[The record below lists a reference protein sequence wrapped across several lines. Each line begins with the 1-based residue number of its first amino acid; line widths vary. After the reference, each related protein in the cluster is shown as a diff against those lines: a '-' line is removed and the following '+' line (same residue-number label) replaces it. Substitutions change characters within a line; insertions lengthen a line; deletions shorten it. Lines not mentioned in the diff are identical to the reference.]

1 MTRTLRAQLAQETLK
16 ILNVGR
22 YTSPAGAT
30 VLIAAALR
38 EAVRGTVLYLPEHE
52 LLFAPLVAEAPMQ
65 ITVANRRTLEA
76 ARELSAGHKRVAAL
90 NFASAKHP
98 GGGFLAGAQ
107 AQEESLARATG
118 LYACL
123 KAKFEFYAHHRERET
138 AAYSDRVIFSPD
150 VPVFRDDTGV
160 LLESPWTCSLIT
172 AAAVNAASI
181 RQNESDLAGQID
193 ELMARRARKVLAV
206 AALHNIEALVLG
218 AWGCGVFQNNPQ
230 HVASIFRDL
239 LRGEFAGAFA
249 RVDFAVLDHEA
260 DAPTFAA
267 FAGAFET

>member
-30 VLIAAALR
+30 VMISAALR

-52 LLFAPLVAEAPMQ
+52 LSFVPQAAGTPTQ
-65 ITVANRRTLEA
+65 IVVANRSTLEA
-76 ARELSAGHKRVAAL
+76 AHAMCARHKRVAAL

-123 KAKFEFYAHHRERET
+123 KAKFEFYAHHRDGET

-150 VPVFRDDTGV
+150 VPVFRDDAGA
-160 LLESPWTCSLIT
+160 LLETPWTCSLIT
-172 AAAVNAASI
+172 AAAVNAAAI
-181 RQNESDLAGQID
+181 RQSEPEMVGQID

-218 AWGCGVFQNNPQ
+218 AWGCGVFQNDPQ
-230 HVASIFRDL
+230 RIAVIFRDL
-239 LRGEFAGAFA
+239 LRGEFAGTFA
-249 RVDFAVLDHEA
+249 RVEFAVLDREA
-260 DAPTFAA
+260 NAPTLAA
-267 FAGAFET
+267 FVGAFEI

>member
-22 YTSPAGAT
+22 YTTPAGAT
-30 VLIAAALR
+30 VLLAAALR

-52 LLFAPLVAEAPMQ
+52 LSFVPPAAETPMQ
-65 ITVANRRTLEA
+65 VTVTNCSTLEA
-76 ARELSAGHKRVAAL
+76 ARALCASYKRVAAL

-150 VPVFRDDTGV
+150 VPVFRDDAGE
-160 LLESPWTCSLIT
+160 LLETPWSCSLIT
-172 AAAVNAASI
+172 AAAVNAAAI
-181 RQNESDLAGQID
+181 RQNEPELVGQID
-193 ELMARRARKVLAV
+193 ALMARRARKVLAV
-206 AALHNIEALVLG
+206 AALHNIAALVLG
-218 AWGCGVFQNNPQ
+218 AWGCGVFQNDPQ
-230 HVASIFRDL
+230 RVAAIFRDL

-249 RVDFAVLDHEA
+249 RVNFAVLDREA
-260 DAPTFAA
+260 NAPTLEA
-267 FAGAFET
+267 FAGAFEV